1 MNSIID
7 KITNGF
13 CYRWYVILVNGITEK
28 IMPVIFFVSRVFIVC
43 KTISNYIIDMIEI
56 NNNKFFNDELSSMI
70 LSISVFVTE
79 SMINT

>member
-1 MNSIID
+1 
-7 KITNGF
+7 
-13 CYRWYVILVNGITEK
+13 
-28 IMPVIFFVSRVFIVC
+28 MPVIFFVSRVFIVC